1 MMRKLLIGLGIV
13 VAALIVLA
21 FVVPMLIPATVYRDQ
36 VVTAVQG
43 ATGRQLHISGP
54 VKLTILP
61 NLAIEANDVAL
72 DNAPGGIAKEMATLS
87 QLQVGVKLLPLL
99 HGAVEISRFVLT
111 DPVIH
116 LEVGKDGHSNWEF
129 APAKA
134 APKPEH
140 GVTVTATAQTDDLKE
155 LRLGVVKLVNGTIDY
170 IDTRTNQRFAA
181 SQIGVTVSLPG
192 LDEKSSFDGSVTW
205 NGKPIKLS
213 LAIDRPR
220 ALMGSGSSKLD
231 LSIASD
237 LMNLSFNGTATGGT
251 PAKLEGTLSVDASSV
266 RGLAT
271 AAGSPP
277 PIAGDGLGA
286 FSLKGK
292 VVSVGPSLTF
302 SDIALTLDALKA
314 GGAISIDGNGTVPK
328 VKGALTVGML
338 DLNPYLSRPAKGPA
352 PSVAS
357 SPQAPAQQ
365 APVQKAPAQL
375 PAQPGPPAAPGQ
387 WSDAPIDLTPL
398 KSIDADLTVA
408 AAGLRYEKIEIGKS
422 ALAIALHGGKLTL
435 SLNELEL
442 YGGNG
447 KGQLVLDGSGAV
459 PALSLGFALAGIQA
473 QPLLAAA
480 IDFDKLTGT
489 GQLTVDLASRGRS
502 QRDLVGALSGKGGFG
517 FTSGAIKGID
527 LAAMTRNVG
536 QAFLQAATGGSQQ
549 TNFAALDGSFI
560 ATGGIIRN
568 DDLMLK
574 APVLQ
579 VRGAGTIDLP
589 HRSMDYR
596 VEPDVS
602 AGAQDIFVPVVIR
615 GPWDKLSYQPDVQ
628 GLLTKNAGKLLQG
641 VIGGKGSNS
650 STKPA
655 DMLKGLFGK

>member
-1 MMRKLLIGLGIV
+1 MRKLLIGLGALIV
-13 VAALIVLA
+13 ALIVLA
-21 FVVPMLIPATVYRDQ
+21 FVVPLIIPATVYRDQ

-43 ATGRQLHISGP
+43 ATGRQLHINGP

-87 QLQVGVKLLPLL
+87 QLRVGVKLLPLL
-99 HGAVEISRFVLT
+99 HGNVEISRFVLT

-116 LEVGKDGHSNWEF
+116 LEIGKDGHSNWEF
-129 APAKA
+129 GPAKA
-134 APKPEH
+134 TTKPEH

-155 LRLGVVKLVNGTIDY
+155 LRLGEVKLVNGTIDY
-170 IDTRTNQRFAA
+170 IDARTNQHFAA
-181 SQIGVTVSLPG
+181 SQIGVIVSLPG
-192 LDEKSSFDGSVTW
+192 LDEKSSFDGSLTW

-213 LAIDRPR
+213 LAVDRPR
-220 ALMGSGSSKLD
+220 ALIGSGSSKLD

-237 LMNLSFNGTATGGT
+237 LMNLAFEGTATGGT
-251 PAKLEGTLSVDASSV
+251 PAKLEGTLSVDAASV

-271 AAGSPP
+271 IAGSPP

-292 VVSVGPSLTF
+292 LVSVGPSLTF

-314 GGAISIDGNGTVPK
+314 GGSISIDGNGAVPK
-328 VKGALTVGML
+328 LKGALTVGML

-352 PSVAS
+352 PSATPGS
-357 SPQAPAQQ
+357 QAPAQL
-365 APVQKAPAQL
+365 A

-387 WSDAPIDLTPL
+387 WSDAPIDLATL
-398 KSIDADLTVA
+398 KSVDADLTIA

-459 PALSLGFALAGIQA
+459 PGLSLGFALAGIQA

-536 QAFLQAATGGSQQ
+536 QAFLQAATGESQQ
-549 TNFAALDGSFI
+549 TNFAALDGSFTV
-560 ATGGIIRN
+560 AGGIIRN
-568 DDLMLK
+568 DDLTLK

-579 VRGAGTIDLP
+579 VRGAGMIDLP

-602 AGAQDIFVPVVIR
+602 TGSRDISVPVVIR

-641 VIGGKGSNS
+641 VIGGKNSNTTKSPGS
-650 STKPA
+650 
-655 DMLKGLFGK
+655 LLQGLFGK